1 MNRSFVRSIRMVRR
15 VGVTT
20 VTSRDGR
27 RSRGRLSSRRLDFEA
42 IWRRQAPG
50 PMLRETIAVV
60 AERVHDVLVEP
71 PEGMRNVTEW
81 AKKQACWS
89 QAKAVRVKWPR
100 GLDHELMSRED
111 RQSAARIAGADQR
124 VLNGIEA
131 QMAIVNAGGEFWA
144 NALAWGKGH
153 GLLSPTEIGV
163 LGVASNVPRQLPT
176 EKQSLRV
183 IQAFEKLQANRYPE
197 KLPPQHD

>member
-1 MNRSFVRSIRMVRR
+1 M
-15 VGVTT
+15 
-20 VTSRDGR
+20 DGDHAEGYQGGFR
-27 RSRGRLSSRRLDFEA
+27 ANIVAYAIARISHHVEKTKRAVDFEA